1 MKAIQY
7 LSPSSIGVWENDPD
21 EFYLRYLADERP
33 PRMPQTQP
41 MAAGSAF
48 DAYVKSALHAAL
60 FGKGNDPEYE
70 VEALLVKQVEPQHLD
85 WGRQHGKYIMEQ
97 YRQAGCL
104 GQLLGDMQKAQGDPR
119 FEFEIRGDVHGL
131 VGEDIHGVTLLGKPD
146 VHYVNADGCTVILDF
161 KVNGYCSP
169 KGQSPM
175 AGYTNLRSAGRTN
188 QGQHRDAQLMMHRGM
203 IININRYLEE
213 CDKTWARQLAIYGWL
228 TGCPVGS
235 DFLVA
240 IDQIACAPTA
250 GGLPSIRIAEH
261 RTRVGPKFQWDTFH
275 RAVAIWEIT
284 HSDWIFRDKDQEASI
299 AHTEMLDRRSKDLRG
314 ESAPHDVWFSQST
327 RQPAQWGG

>member
-1 MKAIQY
+1 MDQFDRWRAVCGETLQARFGGGLLEKGCNRSTVTA
-7 LSPSSIGVWENDPD
+7 
-21 EFYLRYLADERP
+21 
-33 PRMPQTQP
+33 
-41 MAAGSAF
+41 
-48 DAYVKSALHAAL
+48 DAYGHTNPGTRHSLASFL
-60 FGKGNDPEYE
+60 PY
-70 VEALLVKQVEPQHLD
+70 
-85 WGRQHGKYIMEQ
+85 
-97 YRQAGCL
+97 
-104 GQLLGDMQKAQGDPR
+104 
-119 FEFEIRGDVHGL
+119 
-131 VGEDIHGVTLLGKPD
+131 
-146 VHYVNADGCTVILDF
+146 
-161 KVNGYCSP
+161 GYCSP

-240 IDQIACAPTA
+240 IDQISCSPTA

-261 RTRVGPKFQWDTFH
+261 RTRVSPKFQWDTFH